1 MTIARIIK
9 DVLPDRT
16 VASST
21 AFFAL
26 AAETSVETSAETSE
40 TRRALA
46 SLRTCSVRSLVQP
59 SLAARLLIP
68 VWLMLYWRPIST
80 NESWPARY
88 SRSTASQSINLA
100 SGGEQRPKRRKSRVV
115 RLPRP
120 RPSITQ
126 RFHTACKN
134 FETGPQKPGKPPSR
148 NISAH
153 HFALESFTSPSCSIH
168 VAL

>member
-100 SGGEQRPKRRKSRVV
+100 SGGEQRPNDENLVSFASRDRAL
-115 RLPRP
+115 RLPSVFTRP
-120 RPSITQ
+120 ARISRQ
-126 RFHTACKN
+126 GLRSRGNRLA
-134 FETGPQKPGKPPSR
+134 ETSQPIISR
-148 NISAH
+148 SKASQ
-153 HFALESFTSPSCSIH
+153 A
-168 VAL
+168 